1 MKKDNNLCFFSSPGI
16 EANFIFLSCCFSL
29 FKFNLLT
36 NSLKKKHVLRCNN
49 VLYVRGVPEDEEEDE
64 EIKEDPAD
72 KEDDED

>member
-36 NSLKKKHVLRCNN
+36 NSLKKNVLRCNN